1 MTCIMVVEDEGS
13 IREVIVE
20 VLCEEGFQIIETPSA
35 DDAVE
40 LLELSSLRL
49 IVTDINLPGM
59 RDGIDLAIAA
69 RKVRPGIPVIFI
81 SGRPMKL
88 VDASQALSNPTSFL
102 LKPFRFQAL
111 IEDIRRLTGANSA

>member
-1 MTCIMVVEDEGS
+1 MTCIMVVEDEGP
-13 IREVIVE
+13 IREMIVE
-20 VLCEEGFQIIETPSA
+20 VLCEEGFQIIEAPSA

-40 LLELSSLRL
+40 RLEMSSLRL
-49 IVTDINLPGM
+49 LVTDINLPGM
-59 RDGIDLAIAA
+59 WNGIDLAIAA

-81 SGRPMKL
+81 SGRPINL

-102 LKPFRFQAL
+102 LKPFTFQAL

>member
-1 MTCIMVVEDEGS
+1 MTCIMVVEDEGP
-13 IREVIVE
+13 IREMIVE
-20 VLCEEGFQIIETPSA
+20 VLGEEGFQIIEAPSA
-35 DDAVE
+35 DDAVG

-81 SGRPMKL
+81 SGRIMKL
-88 VDASQALSNPTSFL
+88 EDASQALTNPTSFL
-102 LKPFRFQAL
+102 LKPFTFRAL
-111 IEDIRRLTGANSA
+111 IEDIRRLTSANSA